1 MGPRRKRPRS
11 RSIHAVS
18 NRHEV
23 LSSLFPSIRVIR
35 CYLLR
40 EEIDDGYVPACVRS
54 AVILDKR
61 CSFRVSL
68 WFVGSWIDV
77 CYRRLWKRSQSRRHR
92 YEFKGTSCKL
102 ANASVSF
109 MQFKKRTGFKLGAM
123 LDSYIVTLRWIN
135 RLKVDRRRVVKMQH
149 YKMETDWLKLT

>member
-40 EEIDDGYVPACVRS
+40 EEIDDGYVPACVWS

-77 CYRRLWKRSQSRRHR
+77 CYRRLWAIDRNLHSPTIGVNIFEKDHKVEDIGMNLKERVANWRMHR
-92 YEFKGTSCKL
+92 FHLCNLKKGQDLNL
-102 ANASVSF
+102 APCWTVI
-109 MQFKKRTGFKLGAM
+109 L
-123 LDSYIVTLRWIN
+123 
-135 RLKVDRRRVVKMQH
+135 
-149 YKMETDWLKLT
+149 